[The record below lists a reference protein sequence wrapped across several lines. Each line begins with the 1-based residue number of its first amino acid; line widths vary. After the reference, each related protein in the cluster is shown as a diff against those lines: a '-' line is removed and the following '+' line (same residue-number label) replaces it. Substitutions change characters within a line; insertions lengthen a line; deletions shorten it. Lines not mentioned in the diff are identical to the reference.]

1 LLLAAA
7 GTSRT
12 VHFLLPG
19 IVDGVL
25 VPGETIRPREDG
37 VARLICRGVDSP
49 TADVA

>member
-1 LLLAAA
+1 LLLTAA

-25 VPGETIRPREDG
+25 VPGEIIRPREDG
-37 VARLICRGVDSP
+37 VARLTRRGVESP
-49 TADVA
+49 AADVA